1 MDGNHDRRRE
11 GRNGGAP
18 REERIERRFERG
30 EVGEARTGWPE
41 RRGYPEDQGRYFG
54 ERDQGGY
61 EDRDRWRASDTPS
74 SGNYGRGEW
83 GSGYRPESRPG
94 WGQPSYSREREEE
107 WYRARP
113 PAGSQYGYRGGPN
126 EREQWPAP
134 QDWGGREEP
143 WGSPRRNEW
152 ERDREQR
159 ARDVDRG
166 LWNTQRLERRGR
178 PPRNYRR
185 SDERIR
191 DEVCELIAR
200 QTDVD
205 ASDVDIEVV
214 AGVVT
219 LTGAVEDR
227 AAKRELEDVAERVFG
242 VSDIHNTLKVRK
254 SFFNQL
260 GERLF
265 GPTEQTERKPGTT
278 PGNSTTTTKM

>member
-1 MDGNHDRRRE
+1 MMERNQDWRRE

-18 REERIERRFERG
+18 RDDRGERRFERG
-30 EVGEARTGWPE
+30 EVGEAHTGWPE
-41 RRGYPEDQGRYFG
+41 HRGYPEDQERYDQGRYG
-54 ERDQGGY
+54 RDRSY
-61 EDRDRWRASDTPS
+61 EDRDRSAWRASDTPS

-83 GSGYRPESRPG
+83 GAGYRPESSRT
-94 WGQPSYSREREEE
+94 WGQPSSREDE
-107 WYRARP
+107 WHRARP
-113 PAGSQYGYRGGPN
+113 PAGSQYGFGQN
-126 EREQWPAP
+126 EQWGP
-134 QDWGGREEP
+134 QEWGRREEP
-143 WGSPRRNEW
+143 WGTWRQQRAEW

-159 ARDVDRG
+159 FRDVERG
-166 LWNTQRLERRGR
+166 PWNTQRLERRGR

-205 ASDVDIEVV
+205 ASEVDIEVQ
-214 AGVVT
+214 AGVVS
-219 LTGAVEDR
+219 LTGIVEDR

-242 VSDIHNTLKVRK
+242 VADVHNNLKVKK

-278 PGNSTTTTKM
+278 PGSSTTTTKM